1 VKCPKCSYTSF
12 DYLRECKRCGESLV
26 GIRESLNLKMDEP
39 VLFIKSVFEEKELE
53 YDDETVLKSQTVLS
67 GSETLLS
74 TTDDIS
80 NENESFPVTDTAES
94 EFELAT
100 EIDTDSDDTFEFSS
114 LGSMDTIQT
123 QPESEVNTT
132 ESVSM
137 DQITLETNN
146 EDDLYEMESSQS
158 LTNDDVQK
166 TDNSEND
173 LEGLDIGDL
182 ELFATSTEEK
192 EPTSQSAEK
201 DDITL
206 DLDDLTQNSEF
217 DLGSDVLETNT
228 AETSKIKDSDDGVI
242 ALELDMDDDLSL
254 DDLLADLENK
264 SKS

>member
-53 YDDETVLKSQTVLS
+53 YDNETELKSQTVLS

-74 TTDDIS
+74 TEDIT
-80 NENESFPVTDTAES
+80 NENESFPVIETAES
-94 EFELAT
+94 AFETAA

-123 QPESEVNTT
+123 QPESDVNTT

-146 EDDLYEMESSQS
+146 EDDLDAMESSQP
-158 LTNDDVQK
+158 LTGDDILK
-166 TDNSEND
+166 TEND

-182 ELFATSTEEK
+182 ELFATATEEK
-192 EPTSQSAEK
+192 EPTIQSTKK

-206 DLDDLTQNSEF
+206 DLDALTQNSEHN
-217 DLGSDVLETNT
+217 LGSDALETNI
-228 AETSKIKDSDDGVI
+228 AETANLKDSEDGVI

-264 SKS
+264 SKN